1 MKVKYTVKD
10 FNEQFKTDADCLQ
23 YLFDQRFP
31 NGGTCEKCTKSDC
44 FHPMTG
50 RRQYACAWCGF
61 QIAPTAGTIFH
72 KSPTSLKTWF
82 HAMFLM
88 TASRNGVSAM
98 ELMRQTGVT
107 YKTAWRMNHQIRQ
120 LMNESPELL
129 SGIVEADETYIGG
142 KIENKHA
149 SKKNGSPR
157 GRSTKG
163 KTPVIGV
170 VERGGD
176 VVAKVSA
183 RVDGKTLTKNIAKNV
198 ALGSTVMTD
207 EFSAYRPLKVIGFDH
222 QTINH
227 QQDEYVRGNIHTQS
241 IDSFWAQLKRSIN
254 GTFHHVSEQHL
265 QKYLHE
271 FVYRHNHRHSEQPMF
286 CRLVATAGEQR
297 DSAV

>member
-1 MKVKYTVKD
+1 MKDTKYTVRD

-31 NGGTCEKCTKSDC
+31 NGGTCEKCGKAGC

-107 YKTAWRMNHQIRQ
+107 YKTAWRINHQIRQ
-120 LMNESPELL
+120 LMNVPMGQQERF
-129 SGIVEADETYIGG
+129 GGTVEADEAYIGG
-142 KIENKHA
+142 VRKGK
-149 SKKNGSPR
+149 GGR
-157 GRSTKG
+157 GAAG
-163 KTPVIGV
+163 KTPVVGV
-170 VERGGD
+170 LRRGGKI
-176 VVAKVSA
+176 VVKATPDVSA
-183 RVDGKTLTKNIAKNV
+183 RSLVTNICKTTKR
-198 ALGSTVMTD
+198 GTTVMTD
-207 EFSAYRPLKVIGFDH
+207 EFPSYGSLTSLGFNH
-222 QTINH
+222 KTINH
-227 QQDEYVRGNIHTQS
+227 SEGKYVNGNIHTNG
-241 IDSFWAQLKRSIN
+241 IESFWAQLKRSIS
-254 GTFHHVSEQHL
+254 GTFHHVSSQHL
-265 QKYLHE
+265 QKYLNE
-271 FVYRHNHRHSEQPMF
+271 FAYRHNHRHSETPMF
-286 CRLVATAGEQR
+286 ARLMATAGEQR